1 MTVFLVVLI
10 GIGLG
15 SCKKDE
21 PSPVIVENPLD
32 AEIYYVS
39 GKVTAGDAAV
49 DGVKVSITESE
60 AITSDDGTF
69 LLELTSKGDYMVTF
83 EKEGY
88 VTVSAAVSI
97 PADLPKQSTI
107 SLLQELTKMNPAV
120 TVSPDTGQIIVEI
133 KRELV
138 ELALSA
144 GAVKTATDIIMTDF
158 KEGSKHV
165 LEGTIRASLSTVNCE
180 PDGQKFEIP
189 ALFRMKNPMSNDIY
203 FDGVKHFIEDR
214 GNWIEEGET
223 EYDNSGYHVTTLN
236 GFSNHSFGV
245 YCSSRKGTSR
255 TENIASV
262 VIDNLGEMGVKEQM
276 INFTQHV
283 GWIIDGVTTDLLEK
297 QLAGIGDSD
306 LTALSETIEAML
318 ASLMGSAPGISEIN
332 WTRDAL
338 LSGDTKIIVNLFERM
353 TPFIFSFPVIFQ
365 GEGMMLHVPVL
376 KYERVEQAV
385 STEYGPSY
393 GGVHSGGLIE

>member
-1 MTVFLVVLI
+1 MSVFLVVLI

-21 PSPVIVENPLD
+21 PSPVIVENPLN

-39 GKVTAGDAAV
+39 GKVTAGDAAM
-49 DGVKVSITESE
+49 DGVKVSTTKSE
-60 AITSDDGTF
+60 ATTSDDGTF

-120 TVSPDTGQIIVEI
+120 TVSPDADQIIVEI

-144 GAVKTATDIIMTDF
+144 GAVKTATDIIVTDF
-158 KEGSKHV
+158 KEGSKHA

-180 PDGQKFEIP
+180 PDGQKFEKP
-189 ALFRMKNPMSNDIY
+189 ALFRMKNPMSNEIY
-203 FDGVKHFIEDR
+203 FDGVKHFVEDK
-214 GNWIEEGET
+214 GNWIEEGVA

-245 YCSSRKGTSR
+245 YCSSRKGTSK

-276 INFTQHV
+276 INATQHV
-283 GWIIDGVTTDLLEK
+283 GWVIDGVTTDLLEK

-318 ASLMGSAPGISEIN
+318 TSILGSASGISEIN
-332 WTRDAL
+332 WTRKAL
-338 LSGDTKIIVNLFERM
+338 LSGDTKIIVNLIERM
-353 TPFIFSFPVIFQ
+353 TPVVFSFPVIFQ

-376 KYERVEQAV
+376 KYESVEQDV
-385 STEYGPSY
+385 STEYGPSH